1 MNLKFKLVTTA
12 LLSLAAGLNAS
23 VVTETREYGVSPL
36 SGAVPDNRAPLTLT
50 QTIGDSA
57 ILSLTEVQLSLR
69 LVGSTG
75 DLGWAGDLFVSLNY
89 DFTPATAI
97 LLNRVGVTDGDS
109 LGFSYGG
116 WDVTFRDDA
125 VSGDIHLA
133 QPLPGTPLLTG
144 LWQPD
149 GRENPLEIDRSA
161 RLDALLGNP
170 GNGQWN
176 LTFADL
182 SPGGTMTVES
192 WTLTLVGEGVESVPE
207 SSNWG
212 AGALLLVA
220 ASMLARRRTGRTD

>member
-1 MNLKFKLVTTA
+1 MRLKSKLLPAA
-12 LLSLAAGLNAS
+12 LLALAAGLRAS
-23 VVTETREYGVSPL
+23 VVTETREFNIPPL
-36 SGAVPDNRAPLTLT
+36 AGAVPDNRVPLTLT

-69 LVGSTG
+69 LAGSPG
-75 DLGWAGDLFVSLNY
+75 ELGWAGDLFVSLNY
-89 DFTPATAI
+89 DFSPATAI
-97 LLNRVGVTDGDS
+97 LLNRVGVTAGDS

-125 VSGDIHLA
+125 VNGDIHLA

-149 GRENPLEIDRSA
+149 GRTDPLEADRSA
-161 RLDALLGNP
+161 RFDALLGNP
-170 GNGQWN
+170 GNGRWN

-192 WTLTLVGEGVESVPE
+192 WTLTLVGEGIESVPE
-207 SSNWG
+207 SSTWG
-212 AGALLLVA
+212 AVVFMLVA
-220 ASMLARRRTGRTD
+220 ASLLARRRTGGAD